1 LTLCSLLVVGML
13 VVHGK
18 IEETKFL
25 DYEGK
30 TSLFKGL
37 VAFYVI
43 LYLIATILILIRI
56 VAKK

>member
-1 LTLCSLLVVGML
+1 ML